1 MSNNDQNI
9 NEIDEDFIY
18 NIDNITN
25 NNIKYSIDSSLN
37 VNNTNNMN
45 NTNKIIFEHLEALYN
60 YVILWTS
67 LIKSDEYIEN
77 INVLS
82 ENIYIKNG
90 IDIYEF
96 IYLLKNVD
104 FRLLE
109 KNSPKILYFNICE
122 LFKTNNLVIEDPFD
136 VTIKL
141 IAIGLHF
148 KLFDIIYPNTTDLY
162 IKNYMSTFCTY
173 LIYTE
178 LGKSIYINT
187 DNN

>member
-1 MSNNDQNI
+1 MTNNDQNI

-18 NIDNITN
+18 NIDNNITS
-25 NNIKYSIDSSLN
+25 NIIKYYSIDSSLN
-37 VNNTNNMN
+37 VNTN

-67 LIKSDEYIEN
+67 LIKCDEYTEN
-77 INVLS
+77 INVLN
-82 ENIYIKNG
+82 EDIYIKNG
-90 IDIYEF
+90 IDIDEF

-104 FRLLE
+104 FRLIE
-109 KNSPKILYFNICE
+109 NNSPKILYFNICE

-141 IAIGLHF
+141 IGIGLHF

-178 LGKSIYINT
+178 LGKSIYNNT